1 MGIKEMKVH
10 VKQYWMALAGASMM
24 ALALPLVAAEPEGDA
39 VTTAVSL
46 AQANAAASLQH
57 WAEAAGFFEKA
68 FGAVTGEV
76 SDEAF
81 SWLVDAG
88 DDWVMAGDRAHAADA
103 YRHAAAVA
111 GATGRLHAMVAL
123 ENKLVDVLK
132 DIDTQHDE
140 AVKTSRRVDTIGRL
154 LAAGPAYPKAG
165 PGWIKCEVLGDAMRW
180 SRLGDDTGPRLLL
193 PDVPT
198 GGGGQEYL
206 LQQPDGKRTKLSR
219 KGAIDWI
226 KATAQAAR

>member
-1 MGIKEMKVH
+1 MLY
-10 VKQYWMALAGASMM
+10 VKRLWMVLAGASVM

-39 VTTAVSL
+39 VATAVSL
-46 AQANAAASLQH
+46 AQANAAASLEH

-68 FGAVTGEV
+68 FSTVNGEV

-88 DDWVMAGDRAHAADA
+88 DDWVMAGDRPHAADA

-111 GATGRLHAMVAL
+111 GSTGRLRAMVAL
-123 ENKLVDVLK
+123 ENKLVGVLK

-140 AVKTSRRVDTIGRL
+140 AVKTSRRADTIGKI

-165 PGWIKCEVLGDAMRW
+165 PGWIKCEILGEAIRC
-180 SRLGDDTGPRLLL
+180 SRLNGDDTGARLLL
-193 PDVPT
+193 PDVST
-198 GGGGQEYL
+198 GSGGQEYL
-206 LQQPDGKRTKLSR
+206 LQQPDGKRTKVSQR
-219 KGAIDWI
+219 SAMDWV
-226 KATAQAAR
+226 KATAFAAK